1 RLPQPGGAVR
11 PALLVDQEGECDP
24 GLLAERARVLAVA
37 EPDRRQPGARSA
49 EGLLVLAQLRDVLP
63 AEDSTVVAEEDQNRR
78 SGLPERPEPDLTPVD
93 VGQGDRRERGGDRRA
108 HGRRQ

>member
-1 RLPQPGGAVR
+1 MAAREAVR

-63 AEDSTVVAEEDQNRR
+63 AEDSTVMPQE
-78 SGLPERPEPDLTPVD
+78 
-93 VGQGDRRERGGDRRA
+93 
-108 HGRRQ
+108 H